1 MTFSNLMILYTI
13 VVSALSFLITYYFT
27 PFLIKYLVK
36 RGMVVKDYHKPDG
49 TMVPRPGGHSIIAG
63 VIAGEVALLIFTM
76 SGGVLSILLCTIIA
90 YFLGYVDDKRVM
102 SGYFKPLALVAATA
116 PIILLGTYDHDLEF
130 PLFGSV
136 RIPLLYI
143 GVIVLTIPVMAN
155 TANSI
160 DVLNGVVSGF
170 MAIASI
176 PLIVALLLQNRLDIA
191 IAALPLL
198 FSALAFYKYHRYPSK
213 IFPGDSGALLWG
225 AMYGAIAIVGSV
237 EVVATVALLPAIIN
251 SFLFL
256 ASVKKIVE
264 HRQLK
269 GKPTILLDDYRIM
282 ASKEKGIRVSLV
294 RLIVAHEA
302 LTEKQ
307 IASNIFKL
315 AAFSAALAILTALM
329 MVVKV

>member
-1 MTFSNLMILYTI
+1 MSFSDITVVYALI
-13 VVSALSFLITYYFT
+13 VAAISFIVTYFLT
-27 PFLIKYLVK
+27 LRLIKYLTR
-36 RGMVVKDYHKPDG
+36 RGMVVKDYHKPEE

-63 VIAGEVALLIFTM
+63 IVAGELALFIFTL
-76 SGGVLSILLCTIIA
+76 SNGVLAILLCTVIA
-90 YFLGYVDDKRVM
+90 YFAGYIDDKRVM
-102 SGYFKPLALVAATA
+102 SGYFKPLALLVAAV
-116 PIILLGTYDHDLEF
+116 PIILLGTYDSDLEF
-130 PLFGSV
+130 PLFGSAK
-136 RIPLLYI
+136 IPLLYI
-143 GVIVLTIPVMAN
+143 AVILITITVMAN

-160 DVLNGVVSGF
+160 DVLNGVLSGF
-170 MAIASI
+170 MAISSI
-176 PLIVALLLQNRLDIA
+176 PLIIALVLQNKVEIA

-269 GKPTILLDDYRIM
+269 GPTILLDDYRIM
-282 ASKEKGIRVSLV
+282 ASRERGVRVSLV
-294 RLIVAHEA
+294 RLIVAHGPMS
-302 LTEKQ
+302 EKD
-307 IASNIFKL
+307 IARSIFKL
-315 AAFSAALAILTALM
+315 AGFSAGLSILTALM
-329 MVVKV
+329 MAVRI